1 MHLVGMD
8 TLLILLS
15 LVAVYHHTRGHD
27 ITTATAHVGDK
38 VVRDGPRSGEGCPG
52 Y

>member
-1 MHLVGMD
+1 MHLLGMD

-15 LVAVYHHTRGHD
+15 LRAVYPHTRGHD
-27 ITTATAHVGDK
+27 ITAATAHAGDK
-38 VVRDGPRSGEGCPG
+38 VVGDGPRSGEGCPG